1 MRTVVKTADKV
12 KGIIMKKFICILT
25 AAVLTVCIVS
35 FFGCSKKEDSSW
47 TEKGYDLS
55 VPVLNEDGWYL
66 VFEDDFD
73 GTQLNENI
81 TFGDRY
87 DGNKEIWTTSPHAI
101 RWESNNKNKPEQDC
115 WWCPEMVEVKDSNAI
130 IHSRYEDNHKCSG
143 DCPANGR
150 FTSGIETRLIAG
162 DNNDNKG
169 TADTMLFSQAFGYF
183 ECKAKLPKSEG
194 LWSAFWL
201 QSSNQRK
208 VGNEGQDGTEIDVF
222 ESAFIKSKTSKM
234 GHALLWDGY
243 GEDGKSDAYVGSL
256 EQDLYDGYH
265 TYALKWT
272 PDYYVFY
279 IDGKA
284 TWASDSGEV
293 SKVKEFLRL
302 TVEIDAGDGWGPHG
316 QKIGQFSHDN
326 TDNDDFL
333 IDYVKVWQNENY
345 EQFIQPDDAFA
356 GELDGAN

>member
-1 MRTVVKTADKV
+1 
-12 KGIIMKKFICILT
+12 MKKFISFLLVCILT
-25 AAVLTVCIVS
+25 TGIVVTA
-35 FFGCSKKEDSSW
+35 GCSKKHDDSW
-47 TEKGYDLS
+47 KTDEKYDLS
-55 VPVLNEDGWYL
+55 LPVLNEDGWYM

-73 GTQLNENI
+73 GSKLNENI
-81 TFGDRY
+81 TFGEKY
-87 DGNKEIWTTSPHAI
+87 HGGEEIWTASPHAV
-101 RWESNNKNKPEQDC
+101 RWESDDKNKPEQAC
-115 WWCPEMVEVKDSNAI
+115 WWCPEMIEVKDSNAI
-130 IHSRYEDNHKCSG
+130 IHSRYEENHSCDG
-143 DCPANGR
+143 DCAKAGR
-150 FTSGIETRLIAG
+150 FTSGIETRLISG

-183 ECKAKLPKSEG
+183 ECRVKLPKSQG

-208 VGNEGQDGTEIDVF
+208 VGNAGQDGTEIDVY
-222 ESAFIKSKTSKM
+222 ESAFLNSKKSKM

-243 GEDGKSDAYVGSL
+243 GKDGRVEDYIGDL

-265 TYALKWT
+265 TFALKWT
-272 PDYYVFY
+272 PEYYVYY
-279 IDGKA
+279 IDGKP
-284 TWASDSGEV
+284 TWATDGGDV

-326 TDNDDFL
+326 VENDDFM

-345 EQFIQPDDAFA
+345 EQYIKLDDDFN
-356 GELDGAN
+356 GKLDLG